1 MWICRRESHFYGEI
15 GHYVLVG
22 EVPSVASALPNQ
34 RGVIEAIDS
43 HRWRHAAAMGAMRRA
58 MPSPPTPDCRGGV
71 FATQRF
77 PRPPG
82 RPCARTIPT
91 SRPHRSPQWA
101 QWVHLRPRGDQR
113 ERRRGGSRRGAPRRY
128 KDPAGKAHQNRPAS
142 RLGTGMRAIPHTGH
156 HRARSFAARMAGEG
170 LPPHAAQRNSTTV
183 HTTKNQTIALWQ
195 KS

>member
-1 MWICRRESHFYGEI
+1 MIKFFEDRSDAAFMWICRRESHFYGEI

-71 FATQRF
+71 FATRRF

-128 KDPAGKAHQNRPAS
+128 VLRETGESVLNRRIPKGNRGERPVGGQSFIGAILTGK
-142 RLGTGMRAIPHTGH
+142 
-156 HRARSFAARMAGEG
+156 
-170 LPPHAAQRNSTTV
+170 
-183 HTTKNQTIALWQ
+183 
-195 KS
+195 